1 MKLVVDT
8 NVLFSF
14 FKKES
19 ETKKLILN
27 FEILELATPSFCV
40 DELEGHKELISRKS
54 RLSNSE
60 FEEVLN
66 ALLIF
71 VKVFSLSEYKD
82 SLQNAKNISPD
93 PDDVDFVALALNLDC
108 AIWSNDKR
116 LKQQSVVKVFSTSE
130 LIKLLS
136 TTTP

>member
-8 NVLFSF
+8 KVLFSF

-19 ETKKLILN
+19 KTKKLILN
-27 FEILELATPSFCV
+27 FELLELATPSFCI
-40 DELEGHKELISRKS
+40 DELERHKELISRKS
-54 RLSNSE
+54 RLSNGE
-60 FEEVLN
+60 YEEVLN

-82 SLQNAKNISPD
+82 CLQNAKNISPD
-93 PDDVDFVALALNLDC
+93 PDDIDFEALALNLDC

-130 LIKLLS
+130 LLKLLS
-136 TTTP
+136 KTTP